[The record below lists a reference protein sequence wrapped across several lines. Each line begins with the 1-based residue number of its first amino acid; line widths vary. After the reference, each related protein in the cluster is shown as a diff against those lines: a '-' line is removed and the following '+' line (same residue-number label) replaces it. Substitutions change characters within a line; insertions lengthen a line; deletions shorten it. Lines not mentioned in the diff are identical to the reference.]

1 MSLKKIPWHAV
12 FIVLYPIVFLYAE
25 NMQHVQLSDVWSP
38 LIKVVAGAI
47 GLFLLLLLAF
57 RNGTKAAILFT
68 VMVFLFFHY
77 RQYYSALYPGVIP
90 LIKVRFDHNFYK
102 WFSLCLSLLVTWRL
116 IKSKSDFSK
125 VTRLF
130 NFFTII
136 LIGFSFVKIATFIRA
151 ESKINLPKKTVSTG
165 SETVLQP
172 NGDPPSIFYLI
183 VDAYGREDIL
193 NSLFDHD
200 NSAFTDFLEEE
211 DFYVADKSF
220 ANYNQTVLS
229 LPSAMNMTYLDSFAD
244 VVGRDYRSRTP
255 LKLLIHN
262 NTLVANLE
270 EIGYTSIGF
279 DAAIYDDVQLDS
291 VDVFMETG
299 VERINL
305 FESELVNSTIIT
317 AFNRNYGEPQ
327 NEDDRYTLHRRKILN
342 AFDNI
347 QELTKEEGP
356 LYVHGH
362 VLSPHQ
368 PFVFDENGNSVTPK
382 HEYTIWRPIQAG
394 RDPKEYKVEY
404 IQQLKFINKK
414 LTETVKAIK
423 ANNKN
428 AIIIIQGDHG
438 PCSELNDIDHF
449 ENNNFAERMP
459 ILNAYYFPDHDYSM
473 LSKDISPVNSY
484 RVIYNK
490 YFGKNMP
497 LLPNRSYYATWMYP
511 YQFRDVTD
519 SLPQ

>member
-1 MSLKKIPWHAV
+1 MSLKKFPWHII
-12 FIVLYPIVFLYAE
+12 FIVIYPIAFLYAE
-25 NMQHVQLSDVWSP
+25 NMQHVELSHVWSP
-38 LIKVVAGAI
+38 FMKVIAGAV
-47 GLFLLLLLAF
+47 GLFIVLLLAF
-57 RNGTKAAILFT
+57 RNLTKASILFT

-77 RQYYSALYPGVIP
+77 RQYYTALYPGVIP

-116 IKSKSDFSK
+116 VKSKSDFSK
-125 VTRLF
+125 ITSLF
-130 NFFTII
+130 NFLTI
-136 LIGFSFVKIATFIRA
+136 LLVGLSFFKIATFIRA
-151 ESKINLPKKTVSTG
+151 ESFIDLPQKKITSG

-172 NGDPPSIFYLI
+172 SGEKPSIFYLI
-183 VDAYGREDIL
+183 VDAYGREDVL
-193 NSLFDHD
+193 KSLFNHD
-200 NSAFTDFLEEE
+200 NSYFTNFLEEE
-211 DFYVADKSF
+211 NFYVADKSF

-229 LPSAMNMTYLDSFAD
+229 LPSAMNSTYLDSFAD
-244 VVGRDYRSRTP
+244 VVGRDYESRYP

-262 NTLVANLE
+262 NDLVTNLE

-279 DAAIYDDVQLDS
+279 DAAISEDVTLDS
-291 VDVFMETG
+291 VDVFMKTG
-299 VERINL
+299 VETINL
-305 FESELVNSTIIT
+305 FESELINSTIIT
-317 AFNRNYGEPQ
+317 AFNRNYGKPE
-327 NEDDRYTLHRRKILN
+327 NEDERYTLHRRKILN
-342 AFDNI
+342 AFKNI
-347 QELTKEEGP
+347 KELAKHDEP
-356 LYVHGH
+356 MYVHGH

-368 PFVFDENGNSVTPK
+368 PFVFDENGKSVMPK
-382 HEYTIWRPIQAG
+382 HEYTIWIPIQSG
-394 RDPKEYKVEY
+394 RDPDEYKEEY

-423 ANNKN
+423 ENNKN

-438 PCSELNDIDHF
+438 PCSELNDISSY
-449 ENNNFAERMP
+449 EGNNFAERMP

-473 LSKDISPVNSY
+473 LSKDISPVNTF

-497 LLPNRSYYATWMYP
+497 LLPNRSYYATWKYP